1 MASVENNKNEIE
13 KKEDFLDVDSQISGQ
28 NYVCLS
34 FLSPEKLIKNKDTF
48 IFENF
53 IKDVFDNNEL
63 EDIKN
68 LKGLDMVEK
77 FNDFKYANENKLTRE
92 FFEDNECQNCIRGLK
107 VRGVFDT
114 YKEAQIR
121 SKVLQR
127 MDSNFNVFIG
137 QVGYWLPWDPNADD
151 VQDQEYLESEL
162 NNLMHEYKKN
172 QDQKD
177 LFFQEQI
184 REKKSAMAE
193 ENKQRTENV
202 VEEVVEEKL
211 SKEMQDSLTEED
223 PWIKQKNA
231 KII

>member
-1 MASVENNKNEIE
+1 MAGVENNKSDIE
-13 KKEDFLDVDSQISGQ
+13 KKEDFLDVDAQIAGQ

-53 IKDVFDNNEL
+53 IKNVFDNNEL

-68 LKGLDMVEK
+68 FKGSDIVDK
-77 FNDFKYANENKLTRE
+77 FNDFKYNNENKLTRE
-92 FFEDNECQNCIRGLK
+92 FFEDNDCQNCIRGLK
-107 VRGVFDT
+107 IRGVFDT

-127 MDSNFNVFIG
+127 MDPNFNVFIG

-184 REKKSAMAE
+184 REKKAAMAE
-193 ENKQRTENV
+193 ENKNRTDNTA
-202 VEEVVEEKL
+202 EEDEI
-211 SKEMQDSLTEED
+211 SNKEMQDSLTEED

>member
-13 KKEDFLDVDSQISGQ
+13 KKEDFLDVDTQIAGQ

-63 EDIKN
+63 EDIKK
-68 LKGLDMVEK
+68 LKGSDIIEK
-77 FNDFKYANENKLTRE
+77 FNDFKYTNENKLTRE

-184 REKKSAMAE
+184 REKKAAIAE
-193 ENKQRTENV
+193 ENKNRTDNV
-202 VEEVVEEKL
+202 VEEEKL
-211 SKEMQDSLTEED
+211 SKEMKDSLTEED

>member
-1 MASVENNKNEIE
+1 MGDA
-13 KKEDFLDVDSQISGQ
+13 QIAGQ

-63 EDIKN
+63 EDIKK
-68 LKGLDMVEK
+68 LKGSDIIEK
-77 FNDFKYANENKLTRE
+77 FNDFKYSNENKLTRE
-92 FFEDNECQNCIRGLK
+92 FFEDNDCQNCIRGLK

-162 NNLMHEYKKN
+162 NNLMHEYRKN

-184 REKKSAMAE
+184 REKKAAMAE
-193 ENKQRTENV
+193 ENKNRQESEENIS
-202 VEEVVEEKL
+202 EENI
-211 SKEMQDSLTEED
+211 SAEMKDSLTEED
-223 PWIKQKNA
+223 PW
-231 KII
+231 